1 MNNVAG
7 IVQPTGCRESAASD
21 AAGRIVRM
29 GSTSLAAAFGRPA
42 RTVPATAGAT
52 HAVAGGPVVGRPATA
67 CGRSG
72 ALAVAFPG

>member
-1 MNNVAG
+1 MNDVAG
-7 IVQPTGCRESAASD
+7 IVQPIGRRESAASD

-29 GSTSLAAAFGRPA
+29 RSTSLAAAFPRPA
-42 RTVPATAGAT
+42 RTVPATAG
-52 HAVAGGPVVGRPATA
+52 ATA